1 MADAQETA
9 MTDET
14 LAARIDRAQTHALST
29 GALLPVEMETRIIR
43 DSGVDFEV
51 TWLSSLA
58 LKDLA
63 GKMPRAGDRSSTN
76 PFLPFEQDLHV
87 ADLSETHVAILNK
100 FQSMPG
106 HLVIITRAFEAQSAP
121 LDRADLAACVDLLA
135 EEPGL
140 VFFNSGP
147 DAGASQSHRHL
158 QFLPGFNAPVAGLVE
173 QPETP
178 WVAGRAA
185 ALPFAHRLYG
195 LPADAFDGPAETT
208 DRLTAC
214 LRDAYAALNFGEGPV
229 LPGYNLL
236 MTRDWFMVIPRRVE
250 TVAGV
255 SMAALGFAGVI
266 GLRSVDQ
273 FAAVES
279 VGPMAMLVA
288 VAGSA
293 EA

>member
-1 MADAQETA
+1 MTA
-9 MTDET
+9 ET
-14 LAARIDRAQTHALST
+14 LAARIDRAQVHALST
-29 GALLPVEMETRIIR
+29 GALLPVLMDTRIIR
-43 DSGVDFEV
+43 DGGVDFEA

-58 LKDLA
+58 MKDLA
-63 GKMPRAGDRSSTN
+63 AKLPRAGDRSSTN
-76 PFLPFEQDLHV
+76 PFLPFEQDLYV

-106 HLVIITRAFEAQSAP
+106 HLVIITRVFVEQSAP

-147 DAGASQSHRHL
+147 DAGASQAHRHL
-158 QFLPGFNAPVAGLVE
+158 QVLPGFEAPVSRLIERPA
-173 QPETP
+173 TP
-178 WVAGRAA
+178 WIAGRAQ

-195 LPADAFDGPAETT
+195 LPAGAFETPAETT
-208 DRLTAC
+208 DRLMAC
-214 LRDAYAALNFGEGPV
+214 LADAYAALDLGEGP
-229 LPGYNLL
+229 LLRGYNLL
-236 MTRDWFMVIPRRVE
+236 MTRDWFMVVPRRTE

-273 FAAVES
+273 FADVEA

-288 VAGSA
+288 AAGSA

>member
-1 MADAQETA
+1 MTA
-9 MTDET
+9 ET

-29 GALLPVEMETRIIR
+29 GGLLPVLMETRIVK
-43 DSGVDFEV
+43 DAGVDFEA

-58 LKDLA
+58 MKDLA
-63 GKMPRAGDRSSTN
+63 SKMPRAGDRSSTN
-76 PFLPFEQDLHV
+76 PFLPFEQDLFV

-106 HLVIITRAFEAQSAP
+106 HLVIITRAFVEQSAP

-135 EEPGL
+135 QEPGL

-158 QFLPGFNAPVAGLVE
+158 QFLPGFEAPVAGLIDR
-173 QPETP
+173 PGTP
-178 WVAGRAA
+178 WVAGKAE
-185 ALPFAHRLYG
+185 ALPFVHRLYG
-195 LPADAFDGPAETT
+195 MAPDAFETPAETT
-208 DRLTAC
+208 DRLMAC
-214 LRDAYAALNFGEGPV
+214 LGDAYAALDLGEEP
-229 LPGYNLL
+229 LLRGYNLL
-236 MTRDWFMVIPRRVE
+236 ITRDWFMVIPRQVE

-273 FAAVES
+273 FADVEAL
-279 VGPMAMLVA
+279 GPMAMLVA
-288 VAGSA
+288 VAG
-293 EA
+293 